1 MGLIEKMEKSYK
13 AGINIRTDLTNYSSY
28 DLIAVLDKIVSMVNN
43 TKLEDSMQY
52 YDKRR
57 LEVSYGC
64 EKNKDAEPIDFIL
77 KKSTLSWGDY
87 DIWTAEIN
95 SLGIY
100 VKFKS
105 EFGDEE
111 TLLSIEWDLY
121 NSIKYLFFEE

>member
-1 MGLIEKMEKSYK
+1 MGLIEKFEKSYK
-13 AGINIRTDLTNYSSY
+13 AGINIRTELTNYSSY
-28 DLIAVLDKIVSMVNN
+28 DLIAVLDKIASLVKGN
-43 TKLEDSMQY
+43 TKFDDSMQY

-77 KKSTLSWGDY
+77 KKATLYWGDY

-100 VKFKS
+100 VKYKS
-105 EFGDEE
+105 EYGDEE
-111 TLLSIEWDLY
+111 KLLSIEWDLY
-121 NSIKYLFFEE
+121 KSIKYLFE

>member
-1 MGLIEKMEKSYK
+1 MGLIEKFEKSYK
-13 AGINIRTDLTNYSSY
+13 AGINIRTELTNYSSY
-28 DLIAVLDKIVSMVNN
+28 DLIAVLDKIASLVKGN
-43 TKLEDSMQY
+43 TKFDDSMQY

-77 KKSTLSWGDY
+77 KKATLYWGDY

-105 EFGDEE
+105 EYGDEE
-111 TLLSIEWDLY
+111 KLLSIEWDLY
-121 NSIKYLFFEE
+121 KNIKYLFE

>member
-1 MGLIEKMEKSYK
+1 MGLIEKFEKSYK
-13 AGINIRTDLTNYSSY
+13 AGINIRTELTNYKSY
-28 DLIAVLDKIVSMVNN
+28 DLIAVLDKIASLVKGN
-43 TKLEDSMQY
+43 TKFDDSMQY

-77 KKSTLSWGDY
+77 KKATLYWGDY

-105 EFGDEE
+105 EYGDEE
-111 TLLSIEWDLY
+111 KLLSIEWDLY
-121 NSIKYLFFEE
+121 KNIKYLFE

>member
-1 MGLIEKMEKSYK
+1 MGLIEKIEKSYK
-13 AGINIRTDLTNYSSY
+13 AGINIRTELTNYSSY
-28 DLIAVLDKIVSMVNN
+28 DLIAVLDKIASLVKGN
-43 TKLEDSMQY
+43 TKFDDSMQY

-77 KKSTLSWGDY
+77 KKATLYWGDY

-100 VKFKS
+100 VKYKS
-105 EFGDEE
+105 EYGDEE
-111 TLLSIEWDLY
+111 KLLSIEWDLY
-121 NSIKYLFFEE
+121 KSIKYLFE

>member
-1 MGLIEKMEKSYK
+1 MGLIEKIEKSYK
-13 AGINIRTDLTNYSSY
+13 AGINIRTELTNYSSY
-28 DLIAVLDKIVSMVNN
+28 DLIAVLDKIASLVKGN
-43 TKLEDSMQY
+43 TKFDDSMQY

-77 KKSTLSWGDY
+77 KKATLYWGDY

-105 EFGDEE
+105 EYGDEE
-111 TLLSIEWDLY
+111 KLLSIEWDLY
-121 NSIKYLFFEE
+121 KSIKYLFE

>member
-1 MGLIEKMEKSYK
+1 MGLIEKIEKSYK
-13 AGINIRTDLTNYSSY
+13 AGINIRTELTNYKSY
-28 DLIAVLDKIVSMVNN
+28 DLIAVLDKIASLVKGN
-43 TKLEDSMQY
+43 TKFDDSMQY

-64 EKNKDAEPIDFIL
+64 EKNKDEEPIDFIL
-77 KKSTLSWGDY
+77 KKATLYWGDY

-105 EFGDEE
+105 EYGDEE
-111 TLLSIEWDLY
+111 KLLSIEWDLY
-121 NSIKYLFFEE
+121 KSIKYLFE